1 MCAFTGAYLCLH
13 EHLRIFLGTSD
24 GLQHI
29 NAHFTSHLQMV
40 ASNIKFDRNQLLN
53 ELLCS
58 VENFGTR
65 GSDFVF
71 DKVFKFTLV
80 ITQLRL

>member
-1 MCAFTGAYLCLH
+1 
-13 EHLRIFLGTSD
+13 
-24 GLQHI
+24 
-29 NAHFTSHLQMV
+29 MV